1 MTSRWSQRPALNG
14 LMMSEGLLLS
24 RLIDYAADYH
34 GQTDVVAR
42 ELDGSIVRSN
52 WSQVRQGAARLAKGL
67 TSHGFTGDCRVAS
80 LAWNTLA
87 HLEAYYGVLGLGLP
101 LHTLNPR
108 LTADDLAYMI
118 RLVGDDVVLFDADN
132 SALAGELAAMVPEVR
147 AWIGIGDIPSEVAE
161 GLPGY
166 RALGDLV
173 EGQSDSIVWPDF
185 DENRAATICFTSG
198 TTGRP
203 KGVAYTHR
211 SITLSAMNMSMADMY
226 AATVPGEAE
235 CVLPI
240 AAMFH
245 ANAWMMPFSA
255 AMNGQKL
262 VLPGR
267 RLDAG
272 PIVDLIV
279 AESVTLAGGVP
290 TVWAGILDELD
301 ARGIGE
307 TRLHAALVAGT
318 PLPGHLLDRMARRG
332 ITARQ
337 SWGMTEVPG
346 AARGAPPLGSG
357 QLPVE
362 ERRALA
368 IGRQGRVAFQA
379 RMRIV
384 DAEARP
390 LPFDG
395 TAAGSLQVRGPTVL
409 SRYVGE
415 DAADAREWLATGDI
429 AVIHP
434 DSTMAIVDRE
444 KDVIKSGGE
453 WISSPQLEA
462 AAASHPAIAAAAAI
476 AVPHPRWQER
486 PLLVCVAQT
495 DERISDD
502 DLRAHMAASV
512 AKWWLPEAIVY
523 RRALPM
529 TATGKVDKA
538 ALRRDYVKDEGRD

>member
-1 MTSRWSQRPALNG
+1 MTTNWQQRPVLDG
-14 LMMSEGLLLS
+14 LMMGEGLLLS

-34 GQTDVVAR
+34 GETEVVAR
-42 ELDGSIVRSN
+42 ELDGSLARSN
-52 WSQVRQGAARLAKGL
+52 WAQVRRGAARLAN
-67 TSHGFTGDCRVAS
+67 GFKARGFYGDCRIAS

-87 HLEAYYGVLGLGLP
+87 HLETYYGVLGLGLP

-132 SALAGELAAMVPEVR
+132 AALAGSLAAMVPEVR
-147 AWIGIGDIPSEVAE
+147 AWIGIGDIPADVRERM
-161 GLPGY
+161 PGY
-166 RALGDLV
+166 LALGDLV
-173 EGQSDSIVWPDF
+173 AAQADTIDWPEF

-203 KGVAYTHR
+203 KGVAYSHR

-226 AATVPGEAE
+226 AATVAGEAE

-267 RLDAG
+267 RLDAE

-279 AESVTLAGGVP
+279 EEGVTLAGGVP
-290 TVWAGILDELD
+290 TVWAGILDKLD
-301 ARGIGE
+301 ARGIGK

-332 ITARQ
+332 VTARQ

-346 AARGAPPLGSG
+346 AARGAPPLGSDR
-357 QLPVE
+357 LPE
-362 ERRALA
+362 DERHALA
-368 IGRQGRVAFQA
+368 VRRQGRVAFQA

-384 DAEARP
+384 DAEGNP

-395 TAAGSLQVRGPTVL
+395 AAAGSLQVRGPTVL

-415 DAADAREWLATGDI
+415 DAADARQWLATGDI

-434 DSTMAIVDRE
+434 DSTIAIVDRE

-462 AAASHPAIAAAAAI
+462 AAASHPAIASAAAI

-486 PLLVCVAQT
+486 PMLVCVAQG
-495 DERISDD
+495 DQRVSDD
-502 DLRAHMAASV
+502 ELRAHMAGSV
-512 AKWWLPEAIVY
+512 AKWWLPETIMY
-523 RRALPM
+523 RADLPM
-529 TATGKVDKA
+529 TATGKVDKV
-538 ALRRDYVKDEGRD
+538 ALRREYVEDAERD

>member
-1 MTSRWSQRPALNG
+1 MGWTDRLPLDG
-14 LMMSEGLLLS
+14 LMMGEQLLLS

-34 GQTDVVAR
+34 GKTEVVAR
-42 ELDGSIVRSN
+42 ELDGTVARSDWASVR
-52 WSQVRQGAARLAKGL
+52 RGAARMANGL
-67 TSHGFTGDCRVAS
+67 RAAGFDGECRVAS
-80 LAWNTLA
+80 LEWSTLA
-87 HLEAYYGVLGLGLP
+87 HLQHYYAVLGLGLP

-108 LTADDLAYMI
+108 LTPDDLAYMV
-118 RLVGDDVVLFDADN
+118 RLVGDDVVIFDTENA
-132 SALAGELAAMVPEVR
+132 ALAASLAPLVPEVA
-147 AWIGIGDIPSEVAE
+147 AWISVGDIADELVAAFPRLIRE
-161 GLPGY
+161 S
-166 RALGDLV
+166 DLLAGAADAV
-173 EGQSDSIVWPDF
+173 IWPEF

-226 AATVPGEAE
+226 ANTRGGEAE

-255 AMNGQKL
+255 ALNGQKL

-279 AESVTLAGGVP
+279 DEAVTLAGGVP
-290 TVWAGILDELD
+290 TIWTGVLDELD
-301 ARGIGE
+301 RRGI
-307 TRLHAALVAGT
+307 TSTPLRTALVAGT
-318 PLPGHLLDRMARRG
+318 ALPGHIFDRLTERG
-332 ITARQ
+332 VVARQ

-346 AARGAPPLGSG
+346 AARGAPPLGASR
-357 QLPVE
+357 QTPEQQRKLAVE
-362 ERRALA
+362 
-368 IGRQGRVAFQA
+368 RQGRVAAQA
-379 RMRIV
+379 RARLV
-384 DAEARP
+384 DGEGQP

-395 TAAGSLQVRGPTVL
+395 VAAGDLELRGPTVL

-415 DAADAREWLATGDI
+415 PPEAAREWLATGDI

-434 DSTMAIVDRE
+434 DATLAIVDRA

-462 AAASHPAIAAAAAI
+462 AAVSHPAIAAAAAI
-476 AVPHPRWQER
+476 AMPHPRWQER
-486 PLLVCVAQT
+486 PLLVCVAEAGLT
-495 DERISDD
+495 VSDEE
-502 DLRAHMAASV
+502 LRTHMEAAV
-512 AKWWLPEAIVY
+512 ARWWLPEMIVY
-523 RRALPM
+523 RADLPL
-529 TATGKVDKA
+529 TPTGKINKA
-538 ALRRDYVKDEGRD
+538 ALRAEYIEAEGSKR